1 MSRELREEIERQDA
15 RLKAAR
21 EAVQLLERELAAKG
35 SHDASRKVALETEH
49 AALLEEAERLR
60 SRRDALQ
67 AERAKLEARIADGRA
82 ELARIRS
89 SQVHQVVQEVHG
101 MDPIDPEYP
110 TRELFRPTGWR
121 KSQPWYERL
130 LYWLVKPPEWK

>member
-82 ELARIRS
+82 ELARIRT
-89 SQVHQVVQEVHG
+89 SQVHGTGVPFSTQ
-101 MDPIDPEYP
+101 PEYP

-121 KSQPWYERL
+121 KGQPWYERL